1 MDTELMQ
8 IQMEQD
14 FAELAEQYEGAA
26 DNELLWALGAP
37 TAEATKMHTQNV
49 VHCRD
54 MAKMYRYLASRT
66 SDLVESF
73 GEDEEG
79 TTLIVEVTL

>member
-1 MDTELMQ
+1 MDMELMQ

-37 TAEATKMHTQNV
+37 DAETTKMHTQNV

-73 GEDEEG
+73 DEDEEG

>member
-26 DNELLWALGAP
+26 DNELIWALGAP

-73 GEDEEG
+73 DEDGEG